1 MMTVQDA
8 IKSFTERGIGYVR
21 MISYEVAGG
30 EAKERTLDTFSNVEL
45 IDCLDN
51 SAIAY
56 YTIGSYGYIIYKEG

>member
-1 MMTVQDA
+1 MTVQDA